1 MSLSVGIVGL
11 PNVGKSTL
19 FNALTRT
26 QQAAAANYPFCTIE
40 PNQAIVPV
48 PDRRLAPLAELVN
61 PQKIVHAT
69 VDFVDIAG
77 LVRGASR
84 GDGLGN
90 QFLGRIR
97 EVNAIVHV
105 VRCFE
110 DEDVVHVEGNIDPL
124 RDIQIIETEL
134 LLADLQ
140 TLGKVLD
147 RQARQARADKSLRAE
162 VAALEQLKAHI
173 DAGKPARLFPRA
185 EGDAIIPALAGLHLL
200 SDKPVIYCANLG
212 EAELVQ
218 GGGMESPHLAA
229 LRDYTRREG
238 GAVIAIAAQLEAE
251 LGALP
256 ADERGEML
264 AAYGLTESGLDQTI
278 RLAYETL
285 GLISFFTA
293 GPLEVRAWTIQ
304 KGTHAPQAAGVIHG
318 DFERGFIR
326 AEVIGYDDY
335 LKHGSEQACR
345 AAGALH
351 VEGREYVMRDGD
363 VVHFLFNV

>member
-1 MSLSVGIVGL
+1 MSLAVGIVGL

-40 PNQAIVPV
+40 PNQATVPV
-48 PDRRLAPLAELVN
+48 PDARLGALAER
-61 PQKIVHAT
+61 VHPGRVVAAT

-77 LVRGASR
+77 LVRGASK

-97 EVNAIVHV
+97 EVQTIIHV

-110 DEDVVHVEGNIDPL
+110 NDDVVHVEGGVDPV

-140 TLGKVLD
+140 TIEKRID
-147 RQARQARADKSLRAE
+147 RIGRQARADKSLRAE
-162 VAALEQLKAHI
+162 AAAMETLKAHL
-173 DAGKPARLFPRA
+173 DAGLPARRFPRA
-185 EGDAIIPALAGLHLL
+185 GGDAILPALADLQLL
-200 SDKPVIYCANLG
+200 TDKPAIYCANLG
-212 EAELVQ
+212 EQDLAES
-218 GGGMESPHLAA
+218 GTCASLAA
-229 LRDYTRREG
+229 LREHARAD
-238 GAVIAIAAQLEAE
+238 GAEVITIAAQLEAE
-251 LGALP
+251 LSGIEEG
-256 ADERGEML
+256 ERAEML
-264 AAYGLTESGLDQTI
+264 AAYGLVESGLDQTI
-278 RLAYETL
+278 RLAYRTL

-293 GPLEVRAWTIQ
+293 GPMEVRAWTLRA
-304 KGTHAPQAAGVIHG
+304 GTLAPQAAGVIHG

-326 AEVIGYDDY
+326 AEVIGYDDFIR
-335 LKHGSEQACR
+335 HGSEASCR
-345 AAGALH
+345 ASGTLR
-351 VEGREYVMRDGD
+351 VEGKDYAVRDGD